1 MHCACDIGEH
11 GTVNSIG
18 SRRIP
23 SRSRLWLA
31 IGLGCALATLPALA
45 RERRQFD
52 LPPQEAA
59 QAIRAAAEQSGLQ
72 IMAPEGD
79 LRGVRTRAVHGSFD
93 AIEAVRLMFE
103 DTGLE
108 VVASGDDTVTVRRPR
123 APAPQAQPIAQPP
136 QPGDAMELGRI
147 EVTGTRISRTGFDT
161 LQAALVTSAE
171 EIDRRGYTNIGQA
184 LEDTP
189 GFGPSASS
197 PVGASQATLGIAQ
210 TFVNF
215 FGLGSQRTL
224 TLVNGRRFVSS
235 NTVAG
240 AGGPTSP
247 GSQVDLN
254 VIPAGLVDRVET
266 VAIGGAPVYG
276 SDAIAGTV
284 NVILKEDFE
293 GAQASVQY
301 GITDRGDGESYS
313 VRGLFGGNFGDGRGN
328 AVIST
333 EYHRQHGLR
342 LSDRMPFRYLLPNPD
357 DTGPGDGIAAWMVV
371 DNLRYAL
378 MTEGGLPYDN
388 QLTPILGF
396 DLPGLVL
403 PPFYTRGNYI
413 YDASGTPLQFGSDG
427 ELVPYVPGR
436 VVQSAL
442 GAPIL
447 TDGGDG
453 VDPADHFGL
462 LTPSERTIFNALGHF
477 DITPSVRAFAETTY
491 VRTEGVEQ
499 SELYQYAAPAV
510 GGPTLRFSADNPYLS
525 DRSRAILA
533 DNGLD
538 GFNLSRN
545 LNDIVDRT
553 PGRTTLDLYR
563 FVGGLKGDFSAFDST
578 WSWDVSYNYGRSE
591 SVSSLT
597 YIDPVR
603 LLRAIDAVRDA
614 NGNIVCASGG
624 SCVPL
629 NLFGAGNAS
638 AEAIDYVTDRG
649 NATSLNTQ
657 KVLTGNLSGALPVGL
672 AEPLQFNV
680 GAERRTESGSFEPD
694 ATLQAGNVLI
704 GSGAG
709 SFAGIEGSYRTTE
722 FYGELV
728 VPLIA
733 ESQQLRFAKALSL
746 EAAARHVDN
755 SLAGGDVTWS
765 VGARFAPRLS
775 GWGDGL
781 VFRGVYTH
789 AIRSPAITELFLGS
803 APVSGAIN
811 DVCNAQNYNRGA
823 NPAVREANCRAA
835 LAAVGVNDPATF
847 ESTTGAVS
855 AFGTRSGNVDLM
867 NETADSWSLGF
878 VYQPTAL
885 PGFRLAMDWSDI
897 SLEDGI
903 QNLGI
908 GALLSACY
916 DSANFPNEPAC
927 ANFER
932 LTAEQAAA
940 QPGAV
945 RNAGDIANGYRT
957 GFVNTSS
964 LNFSGLISAAEYRF
978 DLGQGSMR
986 VGSKLSY
993 THKYEFV
1000 SQPGVPAQD
1009 NVGSVGVPEY
1019 RVNLS
1024 TGYTQGNVELDLQA
1038 LWTSSVVIDPN
1049 ATEEDLP
1056 REANHIGDYWRV
1068 NATVGY
1074 WFGSH
1079 LKAQLVVNNLF
1090 DRKVPYAAQ
1099 VGRNLGAYD
1108 PIGRTYLLRLSAS
1121 F

>member
-1 MHCACDIGEH
+1 
-11 GTVNSIG
+11 
-18 SRRIP
+18 
-23 SRSRLWLA
+23 
-31 IGLGCALATLPALA
+31 
-45 RERRQFD
+45 
-52 LPPQEAA
+52 
-59 QAIRAAAEQSGLQ
+59 
-72 IMAPEGD
+72 
-79 LRGVRTRAVHGSFD
+79 
-93 AIEAVRLMFE
+93 MFE
-103 DTGLE
+103 GTGLE

-123 APAPQAQPIAQPP
+123 APAPQPRPIARAAALP
-136 QPGDAMELGRI
+136 DETVELGRI

-189 GFGPSASS
+189 GFGTSASS
-197 PVGASQATLGIAQ
+197 PVGAEQATLGIAQ

-240 AGGPTSP
+240 AGGAAAP

-313 VRGLFGGNFGDGRGN
+313 VRGLFGGNFADGRGN
-328 AVIST
+328 AVIGT

-342 LSDRMPFRYLLPNPD
+342 LSDRMPFRYDQVANPA
-357 DTGPGDGIAAWMVV
+357 DTGPDDGIAARMVV

-378 MTEGGLPYDN
+378 FTEGGLHYDT
-388 QLTPILGF
+388 QLAPILGF
-396 DLPGLVL
+396 DLPGAVL
-403 PPFYTRGNYI
+403 PPIYTRGNYI
-413 YDASGTPLQFGSDG
+413 YDSSGTPLQFGADG

-436 VVQSAL
+436 VVQEAL

-453 VDPADHFGL
+453 IDPADHFGL
-462 LTPSERTIFNALGHF
+462 LSPTERTIFNALGHF
-477 DITPSVRAFAETTY
+477 DLIPAVRAFVETTY

-499 SELYQYAAPAV
+499 SQLYQYAAPLL
-510 GGPTLRFSADNPYLS
+510 GGPALRFSADNPYLS

-533 DNGLD
+533 ENGLD

-545 LNDIVDRT
+545 LNDVVDRT
-553 PGRTTLDLYR
+553 PGETQLDLYR
-563 FVGGLKGDFSAFDST
+563 FVGGLKGDFQAFDDT
-578 WSWDVSYNYGRSE
+578 WSWDLSYNYGRSE
-591 SVSSLT
+591 SVSSET
-597 YIDPVR
+597 HIDPVR
-603 LLRAIDAVRDA
+603 LLRAIDAVRDGS
-614 NGNIVCASGG
+614 GNVVCASGG
-624 SCVPL
+624 DCVPI

-638 AEAIDYVTDRG
+638 AEAIDYITDRG
-649 NATSLNTQ
+649 RAISLNTQ
-657 KVLTGNLSGALPVGL
+657 KVLTGNLTGALPVGL
-672 AEPLQFNV
+672 AEPLQFNL

-694 ATLQAGNVLI
+694 ATLQAGNVLV
-704 GSGAG
+704 GTGVG

-722 FYGELV
+722 FYGEV
-728 VPLIA
+728 VAPLIA
-733 ESQQLRFAKALSL
+733 ESQELRFAKALSL

-755 SLAGGDVTWS
+755 SLAGSDLTWS
-765 VGARFAPRLS
+765 AGARFAPRLP

-781 VFRGVYTH
+781 VLRGVYTH

-803 APVSGAIN
+803 APVSGSIN

-835 LAAVGVNDPATF
+835 LAAVGVDDPAAF
-847 ESTTGAVS
+847 ASTTGAVS

-885 PGFRLAMDWSDI
+885 PGFRLAMDWSEI
-897 SLEDGI
+897 SLENGI

-908 GALLSACY
+908 GALLAACY

-940 QPGAV
+940 QPGPA
-945 RNAGDIANGYRT
+945 RTAGDIANGYRT
-957 GFVNTSS
+957 GFVNTST
-964 LNFSGLISAAEYRF
+964 LDFSGLIGAAEYRF
-978 DLGQGSMR
+978 DLGAGSMR

-993 THKYEFV
+993 THRYEFV

-1019 RVNLS
+1019 RANLS
-1024 TGYTQGNVELDLQA
+1024 TGYTRGDLELDLQA
-1038 LWTSSVVIDPN
+1038 LWTSSVVRDLN

-1056 REANHIGDYWRV
+1056 REANHIGDYWRF

-1079 LKAQLVVNNLF
+1079 VKAQLAVNNLF

-1099 VGRNLGAYD
+1099 VGRSFGAYD

>member
-1 MHCACDIGEH
+1 M
-11 GTVNSIG
+11 NSIG

-23 SRSRLWLA
+23 RRSRLWLA
-31 IGLGCALATLPALA
+31 IGLGCALAAAPALA
-45 RERRQFD
+45 QERRDFD

-59 QAIRAAAEQSGLQ
+59 GAIRAAAEQSGLQ

-79 LRGVRTRAVHGSFD
+79 LRGVRTRAVHGSFE
-93 AIEAVRLMFE
+93 AIEALRLMFE
-103 DTGLE
+103 GTGLE
-108 VVASGDDTVTVRRPR
+108 VVASGADTVTVRRPR
-123 APAPQAQPIAQPP
+123 APAPRPDPGVPGP
-136 QPGDAMELGRI
+136 QPDGQTVELDRI
-147 EVTGTRISRTGFDT
+147 EVTGTRIDRAGFDT
-161 LQAALVTSAE
+161 LQAALVTTGD
-171 EIDRRGYTNIGQA
+171 EIERRGYTNIGQA

-197 PVGASQATLGIAQ
+197 PVGAEPATLGVAQ

-240 AGGPTSP
+240 AGGAAAP

-293 GAQASVQY
+293 GAEASVQY
-301 GITDRGDGESYS
+301 GITDRGDAESYS
-313 VRGLFGGNFGDGRGN
+313 VRGLFGGNFADGRGN
-328 AVIST
+328 AVIGT

-342 LSDRMPFRYLLPNPD
+342 LSDRMPFRFDELPNPD
-357 DTGPGDGIAAWMVV
+357 DTGPADGIPSVVVV
-371 DNLRYAL
+371 DDLRYAL
-378 MTEGGLPYDN
+378 FTEGGLPYDN
-388 QLTPILGF
+388 QLEPLVGF

-403 PPFYTRGNYI
+403 PPFYPRGNYVF
-413 YDASGTPLQFGSDG
+413 DADGTPLHFGVDG
-427 ELVPYVPGR
+427 ELVPYRPGT
-436 VVQSAL
+436 VLQAES

-447 TDGGDG
+447 SDGGDG
-453 VDPADHFGL
+453 MNPADHFGL

-477 DITPSVRAFAETTY
+477 DITPAVRAFAETTY

-499 SELYQYAAPAV
+499 SELYQYAVPLL
-510 GGPTLRFSADNPYLS
+510 GGPTLRFSADNPFLS
-525 DRSRAILA
+525 ERSRAILA
-533 DNGLD
+533 DNGLEA
-538 GFNLSRN
+538 FNLSRN
-545 LNDIVDRT
+545 LNDVVDRH
-553 PGRTTLDLYR
+553 PGETALDLYR
-563 FVGGLKGDFSAFDST
+563 FVGGLKGDFAVFGDT
-578 WSWDVSYNYGRSE
+578 WSWDLSYNYGRSE
-591 SVSSLT
+591 SVSSVT
-597 YIDPVR
+597 YIDPAR
-603 LLRAIDAVRDA
+603 LLRAIDAVDD
-614 NGNIVCASGG
+614 GTGGIVCASGG
-624 SCVPL
+624 DCVPI
-629 NLFGAGNAS
+629 NLFGTGNAS
-638 AEAIDYVTDRG
+638 AEAVDWVTDRG
-649 NATSLNTQ
+649 RATSLNTQ
-657 KVLTGNLSGALPVGL
+657 RVLTGNLTGAFPLGL
-672 AEPLQFNV
+672 AEPLQFNL
-680 GAERRTESGSFEPD
+680 GAERRTESGAFEPD
-694 ATLQAGNVLI
+694 ATLEAGNVLI
-704 GSGAG
+704 GTGAG
-709 SFAGIEGSYRTTE
+709 SFEGIEGSYRTTE

-733 ESQQLRFAKALSL
+733 ESQALRFAKALSL

-755 SLAGGDVTWS
+755 SLTGSDVTWS
-765 VGARFAPRLS
+765 VGARFAPRLP

-781 VFRGVYTH
+781 VLRGVYTH

-803 APVSGAIN
+803 APVSGSID

-835 LAAVGVNDPATF
+835 LAAVGVEDPADF

-908 GALLSACY
+908 DALLAACY
-916 DSANFPNEPAC
+916 DSANWPEEPAC
-927 ANFER
+927 ASFER

-940 QPGAV
+940 QPGAA

-957 GFVNTSS
+957 GFVNTST
-964 LNFSGLISAAEYRF
+964 LDFSGLIGAAEYRF
-978 DLGQGSMR
+978 DLGAGSMR

-993 THKYEFV
+993 THKYEIV
-1000 SQPGVPAQD
+1000 LQPGVPVRDA
-1009 NVGSVGVPEY
+1009 VGSVGTPEY
-1019 RVNLS
+1019 RANLS
-1024 TGYTQGNVELDLQA
+1024 TGYTLGDLELDLQA
-1038 LWTSSVVIDPN
+1038 LWTSSVVRDLD
-1049 ATEEDLP
+1049 ATGEDLP
-1056 REANHIGDYWRV
+1056 REANHVGDYWRF
-1068 NATVGY
+1068 NATVAY
-1074 WFGSH
+1074 WLGSH
-1079 LKAQLVVNNLF
+1079 VKAQLAIQNLF
-1090 DRKVPYAAQ
+1090 DREVPYAAQ
-1099 VGRNLGAYD
+1099 VGRNFGAYD
-1108 PIGRTYLLRLSAS
+1108 PIGRTYLLRLSAN

>member
-1 MHCACDIGEH
+1 M
-11 GTVNSIG
+11 NSIG

-23 SRSRLWLA
+23 RRSRLWLA
-31 IGLGCALATLPALA
+31 IGLGCALAAAPALA
-45 RERRQFD
+45 LAQERSAFD

-59 QAIRAAAEQSGLQ
+59 HAIRTAAEQSGLQ

-79 LRGVRTRAVHGSFD
+79 LRGVRTRAVHGRFEP
-93 AIEAVRLMFE
+93 IEAVRLMFE
-103 DTGLE
+103 GTGLE
-108 VVASGDDTVTVRRPR
+108 VVASGEDTVTVRRPR
-123 APAPQAQPIAQPP
+123 APAPQPESIAAAPP
-136 QPGDAMELGRI
+136 TDQTVELDRI
-147 EVTGTRISRTGFDT
+147 QVTGTRINRAGFDT

-197 PVGASQATLGIAQ
+197 PVGTAQATLGIAQ

-240 AGGPTSP
+240 VGGAASP

-301 GITDRGDGESYS
+301 GITDRGDAESYS
-313 VRGLFGGNFGDGRGN
+313 VRGLFGGNFADGRGN
-328 AVIST
+328 AVIGT

-357 DTGPGDGIAAWMVV
+357 DTGPADGIAAMMVV

-378 MTEGGLPYDN
+378 MTEGGLPYDD
-388 QLTPILGF
+388 QLAPILGF
-396 DLPGLVL
+396 DLPGAVL
-403 PPFYTRGNYI
+403 PPIYTRGNYI
-413 YDASGTPLQFGSDG
+413 YDSSGTPLQFGDDG
-427 ELVPYVPGR
+427 ELAPYVPGR
-436 VVQSAL
+436 AVQEAL

-447 TDGGDG
+447 ADGGDG
-453 VDPADHFGL
+453 VNPADHFGL

-499 SELYQYAAPAV
+499 SELYQYAAPV
-510 GGPTLRFSADNPYLS
+510 LGGPTLRFSVDNPYLS
-525 DRSRAILA
+525 ERSRAILA

-553 PGRTTLDLYR
+553 PGETTLDLYR
-563 FVGGLKGDFSAFDST
+563 FVGGLKGDFAVFDET
-578 WSWDVSYNYGRSE
+578 WSWDLSYNYGRSE
-591 SVSSLT
+591 SISSLT

-603 LLRAIDAVRDA
+603 LLRAIDAVRD
-614 NGNIVCASGG
+614 GSGDIVCASGG
-624 SCVPL
+624 DCVPI

-638 AEAIDYVTDRG
+638 AEAIDYITDRG
-649 NATSLNTQ
+649 RATSLNTQ
-657 KVLTGNLSGALPVGL
+657 KVLTGNLAGALSVGL
-672 AEPLQFNV
+672 AEPLQFNL

-694 ATLQAGNVLI
+694 ATLEAGNVLI
-704 GSGAG
+704 GGGSG
-709 SFAGIEGSYRTTE
+709 SFAGIDGSYRTTE

-728 VPLIA
+728 APLIA
-733 ESQQLRFAKALSL
+733 ESQALRFAKALSL

-755 SLAGGDVTWS
+755 SLAGSDLTWS
-765 VGARFAPRLS
+765 VGARFAPRLP

-781 VFRGVYTH
+781 ILRGVYTH

-803 APVSGAIN
+803 APVAGSIN

-835 LAAVGVNDPATF
+835 LAAVGVDDPAAF

-855 AFGTRSGNVDLM
+855 AYGTRSGNVDLM

-878 VYQPTAL
+878 VYQPAAL

-897 SLEDGI
+897 SLENGI

-916 DSANFPNEPAC
+916 DSADFPNEPAC
-927 ANFER
+927 ATFER

-945 RNAGDIANGYRT
+945 RTAGDIANGYRT
-957 GFVNTSS
+957 GFVNTST
-964 LNFSGLISAAEYRF
+964 LDFSGLIGAAEYRF
-978 DLGQGSMR
+978 DLGAGSMR
-986 VGSKLSY
+986 IGSKLSY
-993 THKYEFV
+993 THKYELV
-1000 SQPGVPAQD
+1000 AQPGVPARD
-1009 NVGSVGVPEY
+1009 AVGSVGTPEY

-1024 TGYTQGNVELDLQA
+1024 TGYSLDKLDLDLQA
-1038 LWTSSVVIDPN
+1038 LWTSSVVRDLD

-1056 REANHIGDYWRV
+1056 REANDIGDYWRF

-1074 WFGSH
+1074 WLGDH
-1079 LKAQLVVNNLF
+1079 VKAQLAVNNLF

-1099 VGRNLGAYD
+1099 VGRNIGAYD

>member
-1 MHCACDIGEH
+1 MK
-11 GTVNSIG
+11 SIG

-23 SRSRLWLA
+23 RRSRLWLA
-31 IGLGCALATLPALA
+31 IGLGSALAAAPAFA
-45 RERRQFD
+45 QERRSFD
-52 LPPQEAA
+52 LPPQEASG
-59 QAIRAAAEQSGLQ
+59 AIRAAAEQSGLQ
-72 IMAPEGD
+72 IMAPEDD
-79 LRGVRTRAVHGSFD
+79 LRGVRTQAVRGSYE

-103 DTGLE
+103 GTGLE
-108 VVASGDDTVTVRRPR
+108 VVASGEDSVTVRRPR
-123 APAPQAQPIAQPP
+123 APAPGPAASGDAPA
-136 QPGDAMELGRI
+136 PGDQTVELDRV
-147 EVTGTRISRTGFDT
+147 EVTGTRIDRAGFDT
-161 LQAALVTSAE
+161 LQAAMVTTGD
-171 EIDRRGYTNIGQA
+171 EIDRRGYTNVGQA

-197 PVGASQATLGIAQ
+197 PVGAEPSTLGVAQ

-240 AGGPTSP
+240 AGGAAAP

-254 VIPAGLVDRVET
+254 VIPAGLVERVET

-284 NVILKEDFE
+284 NVILKENFE

-301 GITDRGDGESYS
+301 GITDRGDAESYS
-313 VRGLFGGNFGDGRGN
+313 VRGLFGGNFADDRGN

-342 LSDRMPFRYLLPNPD
+342 LADRMPFRYLLPNPD
-357 DTGPGDGIAAWMVV
+357 DTGPADGIASRIVV
-371 DNLRYAL
+371 DDLRYAL
-378 MTEGGLPYDN
+378 FTEGGLPYDN
-388 QLTPILGF
+388 QLEPLLGF

-413 YDASGTPLQFGSDG
+413 YDSDGTPLQFGADG
-427 ELVPYVPGR
+427 ELVPYVPGIT
-436 VVQSAL
+436 VQEAL

-447 TDGGDG
+447 AEGGDG
-453 VDPADHFGL
+453 VNPADHFGL
-462 LTPSERTIFNALGHF
+462 LAPSERTLFNALGHF
-477 DITPSVRAFAETTY
+477 DIAPSLRAFVETTY

-510 GGPTLRFSADNPYLS
+510 GGPTLRFSADNPFLS
-525 DRSRAILA
+525 ERSRAILA
-533 DNGLD
+533 ENGLEA
-538 GFNLSRN
+538 FNLSRN
-545 LNDIVDRT
+545 LNDVVDRT
-553 PGRTTLDLYR
+553 PGETALDLYR
-563 FVGGLKGDFSAFDST
+563 FVGGLKGEFEVFDSS
-578 WSWDVSYNYGRSE
+578 WSWDLSYNYGRSE
-591 SVSSLT
+591 SVSSIT
-597 YIDPVR
+597 YIDPER
-603 LLRAIDAVRDA
+603 LLRAIDATTDGSGA
-614 NGNIVCASGG
+614 IVCASGG
-624 SCVPL
+624 DCVPI

-638 AEAIDYVTDRG
+638 AEAIDWISDRG
-649 NATSLNTQ
+649 RATSLNTQ
-657 KVLTGNLSGALPVGL
+657 RVLTANLAGAFPIGL
-672 AEPLQFNV
+672 AEPLQFNL
-680 GAERRTESGSFEPD
+680 GAERRTESGSFDPD
-694 ATLQAGNVLI
+694 ATLERGNVLVDP
-704 GSGAG
+704 GAG
-709 SFAGIEGSYRTTE
+709 SFEGIEGSYRTTE

-728 VPLIA
+728 APLIS
-733 ESQQLRFAKALSL
+733 ESQQLWFAKALSL

-755 SLAGGDVTWS
+755 SLTGSDVTWS
-765 VGARFAPRLS
+765 MGARFSPRLP

-781 VFRGVYTH
+781 VLRGVYTH
-789 AIRSPAITELFLGS
+789 AIRSPAITELFLGA
-803 APVSGAIN
+803 APVAGGID

-835 LAAVGVNDPATF
+835 LAAVGVADPAAF

-903 QNLGI
+903 QNLDI
-908 GALLSACY
+908 SALLAACY
-916 DSANFPNEPAC
+916 DSANYPDEPAC

-945 RNAGDIANGYRT
+945 RTAGDIANGYRT

-964 LNFSGLISAAEYRF
+964 LDFSGLIGAAEYRF
-978 DLGQGSMR
+978 DLGPGSMR

-993 THKYEFV
+993 THKYEIV
-1000 SQPGVPAQD
+1000 AQPGVPVED
-1009 NVGSVGVPEY
+1009 VVGTFGVPEY
-1019 RVNLS
+1019 RANLS
-1024 TGYTQGNVELDLQA
+1024 TSYTQGGLELDLQA
-1038 LWTSSVVIDPN
+1038 LWTSSVVRDLD

-1056 REANHIGDYWRV
+1056 SEVNHIDDYWRF
-1068 NATVGY
+1068 NATVAY
-1074 WFGSH
+1074 WFGDH
-1079 LKAQLVVNNLF
+1079 VKAQLAIQNLF
-1090 DRKVPYAAQ
+1090 DQQVPYAAQ
-1099 VGRNLGAYD
+1099 VSRSFGAYD
-1108 PIGRTYLLRLSAS
+1108 PIGRTYLLRLSVS